1 MPPKIP
7 EKKKTIREKAI
18 EGHSQ
23 GWREISSRGWI
34 FYQELPRQQH
44 PKGHCRRGFDVIK

>member
-7 EKKKTIREKAI
+7 EKQPTREKAI

-23 GWREISSRGWI
+23 GWTDLSSRGWI
-34 FYQELPRQQH
+34 FYHELPRQDT
-44 PKGHCRRGFDVIK
+44 PKGTAADALVL